1 MSPFLLPPVRKL
13 TPALALTAL
22 LVFACSVAS
31 QVQAAPHPCPSG
43 RECLSSAQQ
52 GCMNAISKRY
62 RKLSSAYGKEISK
75 CIRKTSSPL
84 FSVSF
89 EECLSKADTR
99 PKVIA
104 AQTRLLAEEAQLC
117 TETPPFGFTSG
128 AVASQA
134 ALDQELDLLIS
145 VFGSDLGAAVPS
157 GQSKCQRKVFRQI
170 QRCQNAGLK
179 AFNQCKKD
187 QLKRVIGFDTAAEN
201 LGRRCLDSDVLT
213 EDRLTGKPRR
223 VYNDC
228 RRGISDRLS
237 QQCGSPD
244 PEVLSLLFP
253 GECSGPTDRGF
264 MFCILER
271 VRCQI
276 CLGLTTAD
284 GLPNDCDL
292 LDDFNPEADGSC
304 P

>member
-1 MSPFLLPPVRKL
+1 MSPFLPRPVRTL
-13 TPALALTAL
+13 TPSLALIAL
-22 LVFACSVAS
+22 LAFACSLAS
-31 QVQAAPHPCPSG
+31 QVQAACPPG
-43 RECLSSAQQ
+43 HECLSSAQKR
-52 GCMNAISKRY
+52 CMHGISTGY

-75 CIRKTSSPL
+75 CIRKASSSL
-84 FSVSF
+84 SSVSL
-89 EECLSKADTR
+89 EECLSKVDTR

-104 AQTRLLAEEAQLC
+104 GQTRLLRHEARFC

-134 ALDQELDLLIS
+134 AIDQELALLVS
-145 VFGSDLGAAVPS
+145 VFGPDLSEAVPS
-157 GQSKCQRKVFRQI
+157 AQSRCQWKVFRQI

-179 AFNQCKKD
+179 AFSRCKKGH
-187 QLKRVIGFDTAAEN
+187 LRGVISFDTAAEK
-201 LGRRCLDSDVLT
+201 LGQHCLQRGVLT
-213 EDRLTGKPRR
+213 ELGVSGKPRHL
-223 VYNDC
+223 YKDC
-228 RRGISDRLS
+228 RSGISNRLS
-237 QQCGSPD
+237 EECGSSD
-244 PEVLSLLFP
+244 SEVLSPLFP

-264 MFCILER
+264 TFCILER